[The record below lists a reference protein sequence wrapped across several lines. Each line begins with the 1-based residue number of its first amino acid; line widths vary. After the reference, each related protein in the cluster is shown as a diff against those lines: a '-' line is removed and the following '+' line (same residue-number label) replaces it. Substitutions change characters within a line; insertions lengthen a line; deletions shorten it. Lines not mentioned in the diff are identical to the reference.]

1 MQVHHSHS
9 LTFHVDLAPRPG
21 RAAIVFINS
30 LGTDF
35 RIWDDVVA
43 SLGERFTVL
52 RYDKRGH
59 GLSDVGPATGAIA
72 DHARD
77 LAAIMDGA
85 GITRAVVCGVS
96 IGGMIAQ
103 ALHAARPDLVAGLVL
118 SNTAHRIGTPEFW
131 AARIA
136 AIEAQGLDG
145 IADGVMQR
153 WFSPSFCERHPHL
166 VRLYRAMMA
175 RTPQTGYVAA
185 CAAIRDADLTEAA
198 RGISVPTLCL
208 AGGHDGATPP
218 DLVKSLADLIPGARY
233 ELLPDCAHLPSI
245 ERPDI
250 VADRVEALTKEVFR
264 V

>member
-1 MQVHHSHS
+1 MQVHHSAS
-9 LTFHVDLAPRPG
+9 ATFHVETTARAGRP
-21 RAAIVFINS
+21 AIVFVNS

-35 RIWDDVVA
+35 RIWDDVIA
-43 SLGERFTVL
+43 RLGDRWTTL

-59 GLSDVGPATGAIA
+59 GLSDVGDEPCGIA
-72 DHARD
+72 DHAQD
-77 LAAIMDGA
+77 LGHIMEA
-85 GITRAVVCGVS
+85 SGIRRAVVCGVS

-103 ALHAARPDLVAGLVL
+103 ALYDIRPDLVAGLLL

-131 AARIA
+131 ASRIA
-136 AIEAQGLDG
+136 AIEAQGLEG

-153 WFSPSFCERHPHL
+153 WFSPAFLTRHPHL
-166 VRLYRAMMA
+166 VRLYRTMMA
-175 RTPQTGYVAA
+175 RTPQDGYIAA

-198 RGISVPTLCL
+198 RAISVPTLCL